1 MGGVR
6 LTRKRRALLGYV
18 LGVLLIVA
26 GAYVAKG
33 LAGALIV
40 GGIICAL
47 SFLLLTDVEEGTGEP
62 PAVAV
67 APQRVF
73 DPTL

>member
-1 MGGVR
+1 MGSVR
-6 LTRKRRALLGYV
+6 LTRKRRALLGYIASC
-18 LGVLLIVA
+18 LLVVA

-33 LAGALIV
+33 LAGALIIA
-40 GGIICAL
+40 GIIGGL

-62 PAVAV
+62 PAVVV
-67 APQRVF
+67 APQRHF